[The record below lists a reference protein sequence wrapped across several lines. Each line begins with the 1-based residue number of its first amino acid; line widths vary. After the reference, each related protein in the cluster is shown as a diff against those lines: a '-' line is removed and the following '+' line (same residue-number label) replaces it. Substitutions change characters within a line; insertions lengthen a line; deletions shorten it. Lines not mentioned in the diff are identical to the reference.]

1 MSKNVEV
8 VEAMY
13 QCFKTGDMKR
23 LKEEVFAPDLTW
35 DLPGHNPI
43 AGTKKGVDEV
53 LGFFGALRKL
63 GLQVTPLGLGEVGS
77 DGVAEFYRGHGE
89 VNGVKL
95 NAYNCN
101 YYTIR
106 NGKIAAVQV
115 FMADQHGYDDFCW
128 AAFKLKPIP
137 ERLA

>member
-1 MSKNVEV
+1 MQKNLEV

-13 QCFKTGDMKR
+13 QCFRTGDMKK
-23 LKEEVFAPDLTW
+23 LKEEVFAPDVTW
-35 DLPGHNPI
+35 TLPGRNPI
-43 AGTKKGVDEV
+43 AGTKEGADEV
-53 LGFFGALRKL
+53 LGFFGALRKA

-77 DGVAEFYRGHGE
+77 DGVAEVYRGHGE

-95 NAYNCN
+95 DAYNVN
-101 YYTIR
+101 YYKIR
-106 NGKIAAVQV
+106 NGKIAEVQV
-115 FMADQHGYDDFCW
+115 FMADQHGYDAFCW